1 MSILPVPQPLAGAF
15 PGRGRIAAARLMLIA
30 IALLLGSCGG
40 GGGGGDGGGGGAA
53 TTAPS
58 GPSTASKSCP
68 LTDEQTQNSVAAWGK
83 IADFLTG
90 EPRCV
95 NCHGAVNPY
104 IDGVGVDSTVDTD
117 GTPVPVSQVEHEGG
131 QIDRPKSDGTI
142 HSELCVDCHDA
153 MVRPTPNT
161 PAIWTLPLASHSFVN
176 KDATTLCKQIK
187 GATNTADVFMSHME
201 DDEGLTDFVDTAFLG
216 NRAIGSFS
224 PEEYK
229 PPSIPKAQ
237 FLQMGRAWIDAMGG
251 RFQGDV
257 SCGCEAKHS
266 GWSGQIHSAQ
276 QTDVKRPRATGV
288 ATGRSVATVIVTVAD
303 GKGKYRGD
311 FTLHYQD
318 PEASWDGAPI
328 TESTEG
334 SGDGIVPVELAVD
347 LTGGVGGSYTVS
359 LAYPSEQ
366 IDQKII
372 GTQADTYCSTRYGTC
387 NTTI

>member
-40 GGGGGDGGGGGAA
+40 GGGGGDGGGGGVA

-229 PPSIPKAQ
+229 PPSIRRPSSCKWAA
-237 FLQMGRAWIDAMGG
+237 LGSTRWAGG
-251 RFQGDV
+251 
-257 SCGCEAKHS
+257 S
-266 GWSGQIHSAQ
+266 
-276 QTDVKRPRATGV
+276 RAT
-288 ATGRSVATVIVTVAD
+288 SVAAARRST
-303 GKGKYRGD
+303 
-311 FTLHYQD
+311 
-318 PEASWDGAPI
+318 PDGAAR
-328 TESTEG
+328 STARSRPML
-334 SGDGIVPVELAVD
+334 SGHELTASPLDGA
-347 LTGGVGGSYTVS
+347 
-359 LAYPSEQ
+359 
-366 IDQKII
+366 
-372 GTQADTYCSTRYGTC
+372 
-387 NTTI
+387 